1 MTSTNKKSLHRL
13 HQKANPCTVACF
25 LSLFTAHQTTSF
37 PNSQQEELA
46 RHQINKHIHV
56 ILHAHQTNLLI
67 SSPLQLPFNPL
78 PHQRLL
84 VDFRLLLF
92 TFDLCSPNIHP
103 QFSNT
108 TPHRSKCPLK
118 RIPLFQ
124 FSTLFP
130 KPHLHKQNTPTHHS
144 RMPPSM
150 SSSSC
155 SRIVSSPNSAPPPL
169 NGCLARASCLL
180 S

>member
-1 MTSTNKKSLHRL
+1 MTSTNKKSLHLL

-46 RHQINKHIHV
+46 RHQINTHIHV

-67 SSPLQLPFNPL
+67 SSPLQLSFNPL

-92 TFDLCSPNIHP
+92 TFDLCSPHIHP

-108 TPHRSKCPLK
+108 TPHRSKCRYHFSSFPLYSPSRTSTSK
-118 RIPLFQ
+118 THPLI
-124 FSTLFP
+124 THECLRP
-130 KPHLHKQNTPTHHS
+130 CPLHP
-144 RMPPSM
+144 
-150 SSSSC
+150 
-155 SRIVSSPNSAPPPL
+155 VL
-169 NGCLARASCLL
+169 ASCPVQQTLPLL
-180 S
+180 P